1 MYRILKKEQLNPNVF
16 LLEITAPAVAK
27 KARPGQFVIL
37 RVDERGERI
46 PLTIAGFDR
55 GAGTVRVIFQAVGLT
70 TYKLAGLGEGDA
82 LADFVGPL
90 GKASDL
96 SGIQSAAIVGGGLG
110 SAICYPLACALK
122 EQGAEIDVIMGFR
135 TAELVFLEEEFKAL
149 SNRFYLTTDD
159 GSKGEKGFVTGPLER
174 LLFERNYD
182 VVYAVGPLP
191 MMKNVAKLT
200 KKYEQKTIVS
210 MNPIM
215 IDGRECAAAAAHR
228 RRRSHPPASTVRSL
242 MAMPSILMRRSP
254 VPRCMSMRKR
264 RLYAGSRGFEEKGED
279 ARAAAGRADQ
289 KLFRGGAWL

>member
-200 KKYEQKTIVS
+200 KKYEQKTNVS

-215 IDGRECAAAAAHR
+215 IDGTGMCGGCRL
-228 RRRSHPPASTVRSL
+228 TVGGEVKFACVDGPEFDGHAVDFDEAITRT
-242 MAMPSILMRRSP
+242 AM
-254 VPRCMSMRKR
+254 
-264 RLYAGSRGFEEKGED
+264 YEHEEKEALCRLKGI
-279 ARAAAGRADQ
+279 
-289 KLFRGGAWL
+289 